1 MKKYFS
7 GKPIMFVIC
16 LLCSVGMLF
25 LNSPLAV
32 SATGNPDSLL
42 GQGGRTGVTD
52 TQTNINEPGASDNPD
67 ELRELNVA
75 NNLTVTY
82 NNGNGDIAGPIRILI
97 MLTMIA
103 LAPMLLI
110 MLTAFTRIIIV
121 LHFTRTALNTQTL
134 YFYFLYYTL
143 CTSAPDKRVKA
154 NICDRNNDKAELLP
168 QKWRFSPLPRRCVI
182 AS

>member
-103 LAPMLLI
+103 FYEDGAEYADC
-110 MLTAFTRIIIV
+110 T
-121 LHFTRTALNTQTL
+121 TQSGINGAGSV
-134 YFYFLYYTL
+134 FDILYY
-143 CTSAPDKRVKA
+143 
-154 NICDRNNDKAELLP
+154 
-168 QKWRFSPLPRRCVI
+168 
-182 AS
+182 ASGFDGNQ

>member
-97 MLTMIA
+97 A
-103 LAPMLLI
+103 DHDCVGAYAADYADRFYQDHHCA
-110 MLTAFTRIIIV
+110 AFYENGAEYAD
-121 LHFTRTALNTQTL
+121 RTAQSGINGAGPV
-134 YFYFLYYTL
+134 FDILYY
-143 CTSAPDKRVKA
+143 
-154 NICDRNNDKAELLP
+154 
-168 QKWRFSPLPRRCVI
+168 
-182 AS
+182 ASGFDGNQ